1 MIEVVNTR
9 KDSACVWLS
18 LDQLYKLQKACTA
31 MGFDLD
37 LDGKTDE
44 ANGLLD
50 LAGDCYAVIK
60 EVCDEEGD
68 Y

>member
-18 LDQLYKLQKACTA
+18 LEQLYNLRKACTA

-44 ANGLLD
+44 ADTLLD
-50 LAGDCYAVIK
+50 LAGDCYDVIK
-60 EVCDEEGD
+60 EVSDEEGD